1 MTETM
6 YIRFGDI
13 PETGY
18 SWNAAT
24 DTAEAGVSVYRA
36 WWACSSDRDV
46 VTIEVATDAAYVGGV
61 ETGLFER
68 PVYIVTGNLLRERGG
83 DGELL
88 MAPGCRAEYVGPVE
102 VVNYVIED
110 GG

>member
-6 YIRFGDI
+6 YIRFGAV

-36 WWACSSDRDV
+36 WWAGSDRDV

-61 ETGLFER
+61 GTGLFER
-68 PVYIVTGNLLRERGG
+68 PVYIVTGDLLPERGG

-88 MAPGCRAEYVGPVE
+88 MAPGCTAEYVGQVE
-102 VVNYVIED
+102 VVNYVIEGD
-110 GG
+110 E